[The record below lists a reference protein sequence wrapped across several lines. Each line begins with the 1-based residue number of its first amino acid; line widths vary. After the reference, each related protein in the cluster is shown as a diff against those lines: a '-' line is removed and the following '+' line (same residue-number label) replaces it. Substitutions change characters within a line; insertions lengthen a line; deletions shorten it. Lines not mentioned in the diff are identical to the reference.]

1 MAVQQQMNW
10 SFWPL
15 CINNGV
21 SIAIAGS
28 TGSGKTTDLAY
39 LISCINNN
47 KRIYTIEDTRELN
60 IAKYENGKMTN
71 RVVQTLTKN
80 GPNPI
85 TMVIC

>member
-28 TGSGKTTDLAY
+28 TGSGKTTDLAVFDFLY
-39 LISCINNN
+39 
-47 KRIYTIEDTRELN
+47 
-60 IAKYENGKMTN
+60 
-71 RVVQTLTKN
+71 
-80 GPNPI
+80 
-85 TMVIC
+85 